1 MSKLIPSSWQ
11 DFPPT
16 LTARFGTKA
25 GRQRTMVHEG
35 HVILVVHSPP
45 KSHELE
51 RRASIFWRHPNG
63 TWKSA
68 GDVKGNLSSL
78 KGVVDAYMKKAA
90 SLEGAVETARAAA
103 DYFNILQEAAPMLR
117 ACRGLHKA
125 LQEARE
131 ALKADVDVISLRDL
145 AYEAERTLELVQQ
158 DANAGLDFTVAR
170 RAEEQAELAER
181 IAKSSHRLNL
191 ITALFLP
198 VTALGGVFGANLTH
212 GLENS
217 NAPWLFWGFVIAS
230 FAVGFLVRSTVAS
243 LKA

>member
-1 MSKLIPSSWQ
+1 MSKLINSSWQ

-16 LTARFGTKA
+16 VAGRFGTKA

-45 KSHELE
+45 KANELE

-63 TWKSA
+63 TWKST

-78 KGVVDAYMKKAA
+78 KGIVDAYMKQAA
-90 SLEGAVETARAAA
+90 TLEGAVETARSAA
-103 DYFNILQEAAPMLR
+103 DYFKILQDVAPLLR
-117 ACRGLHKA
+117 ASRGLHKA

-131 ALKADVDVISLRDL
+131 ALKTDVEMISLRDL

-170 RAEEQAELAER
+170 RAEEQAELGER
-181 IAKSSHRLNL
+181 IAKSSHRLNM

-198 VTALGGVFGANLTH
+198 VTALGGVFGANLAH
-212 GLENS
+212 GLETTS
-217 NAPWLFWGFVIAS
+217 APWLFWGFVVVS
-230 FAVGFLVRSTVAS
+230 FAVGFYVRSTVAS
-243 LKA
+243 AK